1 MSRIVPVVVALLAVF
16 TGIAPVYSAEKKVSV
31 EGRSEE
37 TRTES
42 TVTGVVVDDDSRS
55 ASGVLLSLSG
65 PVGTSL
71 VVSDERGR
79 FTFTNLIPGRYLIRT
94 HLNASGSARRVFELG
109 ANDRVFKRIVMKER
123 SSSALVQFSNAGVG
137 AIKAAVASS
146 AVLPSV
152 ELFPV
157 AVENQL
163 DFEDQAGP
171 ENTDD
176 GDLLD
181 VAPHDHN
188 AKSWRLRRIQR
199 SVLKDAGYGITIQ
212 PDLADSESQITQTAP
227 SSNAPQFDRRVP
239 LSAELQLL
247 TRATVAGV
255 SDLWTADALQ
265 GQVASLALAPFGD
278 PDLTVRGALEMVGGQ
293 ASSWVLAGQY
303 AAQPSASHAVRL
315 LMSYSKQSALPSG
328 GLLPDYMTDTTF
340 RFPSREVGSV
350 EAADSWS
357 VSPNLIVDYGTAFDR
372 YGYLQDGALL
382 SPHAAIKFAPFGATR
397 FHIGASQ
404 QMTAPGAEQFLPPL
418 DGLWLPPERT
428 FTSLSGFDDLRA
440 ERTVHFEVGVEQSL
454 TDRTVVGVKRFTQD
468 VNDQLVAMFE
478 AGRHVPIGTLPAS
491 GGHYYLTSASGLTA
505 DGWGVSV
512 MHVIDDRVHGSVDY
526 SLVTADWAPWT
537 AQGLPPS
544 RVGVFRNGF
553 ERFHDVTATV
563 EATIPETATRVTARC
578 RVNTAYATA
587 SEGAVTSGLD
597 ARYDIRVM
605 QMLPFSPIDG
615 STWELLVAVRSLFH
629 EQVAGGSVYDELL
642 VVSPPQQVV
651 GGLVVHF

>member
-1 MSRIVPVVVALLAVF
+1 MFRIVPVVVALLAVF
-16 TGIAPVYSAEKKVSV
+16 TGIVPVYSAEKSVSI
-31 EGRSEE
+31 EGSSEE
-37 TRTES
+37 TRS
-42 TVTGVVVDDDSRS
+42 SSSVTGIVVGDDSKS

-65 PVGTSL
+65 PVGTSI
-71 VVSDERGR
+71 VVSDEQGR

-94 HLNASGSARRVFELG
+94 HLNSLGSARRVFELG
-109 ANDRVFKRIVMKER
+109 ANDRVFKRIVMKDR
-123 SSSALVQFSNAGVG
+123 SSAALVQFSNAGVG

-146 AVLPSV
+146 AVLPPV

-157 AVENQL
+157 TVENQINSEVQMVP
-163 DFEDQAGP
+163 EDTG
-171 ENTDD
+171 DV
-176 GDLLD
+176 DLLD

-188 AKSWRLRRIQR
+188 EKSWRLRRIQR

-212 PDLADSESQITQTAP
+212 PDLADSESQIIQTAP

-239 LSAELQLL
+239 LYAELQLL

-255 SDLWTADALQ
+255 SDLLTADALQ
-265 GQVASLALAPFGD
+265 GQIASLALAPFGD

-293 ASSWVLAGQY
+293 ASSWVLAGRY

-340 RFPSREVGSV
+340 RFPSWEVGSV
-350 EAADSWS
+350 EVADSWS
-357 VSPNLIVDYGTAFDR
+357 VSSNFIFDYGTAFDR

-382 SPHAAIKFAPFGATR
+382 SPHAAIKFVPFENTR

-440 ERTVHFEVGVEQSL
+440 QRTVHFEVGVEQSL

-478 AGRHVPIGTLPAS
+478 AGRHVPTGTLPAS
-491 GGHYYLTSASGLTA
+491 GGHYYLTSASGLTT
-505 DGWGVSV
+505 DGWGVRV

-537 AQGLPPS
+537 AQGLAPS

-578 RVNTAYATA
+578 RLNTAYATA

>member
-1 MSRIVPVVVALLAVF
+1 MSRIVPVVLALLAVF
-16 TGIAPVYSAEKKVSV
+16 TGIVPVYSAEKNVSV
-31 EGRSEE
+31 EGRSAE
-37 TRTES
+37 TRTS
-42 TVTGVVVDDDSRS
+42 ITVTGVVVDDDSRL
-55 ASGVLLSLSG
+55 ASGVILSLSG
-65 PVGTSL
+65 PVGTSI
-71 VVSDERGR
+71 VVSDEQGR
-79 FTFTNLIPGRYLIRT
+79 FTFTHLTPGRYLIRT
-94 HLNASGSARRVFELG
+94 HLNSSGYARHVFELG
-109 ANDRVFKRIVMKER
+109 ADDRVFKRIVIKER
-123 SSSALVQFSNAGVG
+123 SSAARVQFSNAGVG
-137 AIKAAVASS
+137 AIKAA
-146 AVLPSV
+146 AVLPPV

-157 AVENQL
+157 VENQI
-163 DFEDQAGP
+163 DFEDQAEP
-171 ENTDD
+171 ENTGE
-176 GDLLD
+176 GDFSD

-188 AKSWRLRRIQR
+188 AKSWRLRRIRR
-199 SVLKDAGYGITIQ
+199 SVLKDAGYGVRIQ
-212 PDLADSESQITQTAP
+212 PDLADSESALTQKALIQSTP
-227 SSNAPQFDRRVP
+227 HFDSQEL

-247 TRATVAGV
+247 TRAAVAGV
-255 SDLWTADALQ
+255 SDLWTVDALQ

-278 PDLTVRGALEMVGGQ
+278 PDLTLRGALELVAGQ

-303 AAQPSASHAVRL
+303 SARPSTSHVVRL
-315 LMSYSKQSALPSG
+315 LMSYSKQSGLASD
-328 GLLPDYMTDTTF
+328 GLLPDYIADTTS
-340 RFPSREVGSV
+340 RLLSREVGSV
-350 EAADSWS
+350 QASDSWS
-357 VSPNLIVDYGTAFDR
+357 VSPNFVVDYGTAFDR
-372 YGYLQDGALL
+372 YGYLQDGALF
-382 SPHAAIKFAPFGATR
+382 SPHASVKFAPIESTR

-478 AGRHVPIGTLPAS
+478 AGRHVPVGTLPAS
-491 GGHYYLTSASGLTA
+491 GGHYYLTSASGLTT

-512 MHVIDDRVHGSVDY
+512 MHALDDFVHGSVDY
-526 SLVTADWAPWT
+526 SLVAADWAPWT
-537 AQGLPPS
+537 AQGLAPS

-563 EATIPETATRVTARC
+563 EATISETATRVTARC

-597 ARYDIRVM
+597 TRYDIRVM

-629 EQVAGGSVYDELL
+629 EQVAGGSFYDELL